1 MLLLAHDAHV
11 KKQTRSRATRVA
23 RPRSM
28 RPVVAT
34 AVIALGLVCAAAFTG
49 ITVQANALER
59 AKGVLNEEIAAEQAR
74 YAQLEASV
82 AQKTTTDY
90 LIQKAQDYDFI
101 KQGEGL
107 IAVERAA
114 PSANLTHSDGGR
126 ASRVAR
132 WIELFVGAR

>member
-1 MLLLAHDAHV
+1 
-11 KKQTRSRATRVA
+11 
-23 RPRSM
+23 M

-59 AKGVLNEEIAAEQAR
+59 AKGVLSDEIAAEQAR

-82 AQKTTTDY
+82 AEKKTTDY
-90 LIQKAQDYDFI
+90 LIQKAQDYDFV

-107 IAVERAA
+107 IAVERSGPLSNA
-114 PSANLTHSDGGR
+114 THVDGGR
-126 ASRVAR
+126 ASRVVR
-132 WIELFVGAR
+132 WIQLFFGTR